1 MYVVGEPRALCILC
15 MVDVQLVTE
24 QVEGRGVGVAEHL
37 VVVLSGRC

>member
-24 QVEGRGVGVAEHL
+24 QVEGRRGEG
-37 VVVLSGRC
+37 LSTLLWS